1 MSAFDPKRTSQHVI
15 LGNERPSREGLSP
28 PLGLVPSKLL
38 LNRQGIPQASA
49 DDAVEQL
56 VGRSGECRLVALNGH
71 SPSCGLMSAFGGK
84 ADMEFITQNVCF

>member
-1 MSAFDPKRTSQHVI
+1 MLSKEPAYDPKRTSQHVI

-56 VGRSGECRLVALNGH
+56 VGVRQAVFHKRITE
-71 SPSCGLMSAFGGK
+71 GL
-84 ADMEFITQNVCF
+84 ADLI